1 MVAMTGTDLYRD
13 LSRRTATRRSMEMA
27 THLIVLQ
34 KEASEDVPRDLRHKI
49 QVIYQSA
56 LPPPRGSSPPK
67 SFFRVCQ
74 VGNLRSVKDPFRAA
88 QASRH
93 LKSDSRIRIF
103 HVGEALSRQAE
114 KRAIRETVKNPRYY
128 WLGGM
133 AHSRTRRLVA
143 SSHLLVLT
151 SKIEGGSN
159 VLSEALTSSVP
170 VVASRIP
177 GLLGILGP
185 RYPGY
190 FPVGDT
196 QALTCL
202 LQEIETDCARYK
214 TLKAHCKRAARLVEV
229 SREKT
234 AWKRLLGSL
243 ETVT

>member
-1 MVAMTGTDLYRD
+1 MAMTGTDLYRD
-13 LSRRTATRRSMEMA
+13 LGRRTATRCSMEMA

-34 KEASEDVPRDLRHKI
+34 KESSEDIPRDLRHKI

-56 LPPPRGSSPPK
+56 LPPPRGISPPK
-67 SFFRVCQ
+67 SFFRVCL

-103 HVGEALSRQAE
+103 HVGEALSRRAKE
-114 KRAIRETVKNPRYY
+114 RAIRETVKNPRYY

-133 AHSRTRRLVA
+133 AHSRTRRLLA

-159 VLSEALTSSVP
+159 VLSEALASSVP

-185 RYPGY
+185 KYPGY

-196 QALTCL
+196 QALTRL
-202 LQEIETDCARYK
+202 LQEIETDCARYR
-214 TLKAHCKRAARLVEV
+214 TLKAHCKRAACLVEV
-229 SREKT
+229 AREKT
-234 AWKRLLGSL
+234 TWKRLLGSL